1 MKTSKLGLVKK
12 EEKKAESNIKI
23 EPVIQ
28 VNVPAPDMNP
38 IAMAIEKMISEPV
51 APKVDVHVHEKEK
64 KPKKIKIEV
73 TERDERGRI
82 KTLICEDITDNIINT

>member
-1 MKTSKLGLVKK
+1 MKTSKLELVKK

-51 APKVDVHVHEKEK
+51 APKFDVHIHEKEK
-64 KPKKIKIEV
+64 KPKRVKIEV
-73 TERDERGRI
+73 TERDGRGFI
-82 KTLICEDITDNIINT
+82 KALICTEIQDN